1 VLYVILRNWEMAIYT
16 IGQIVKN
23 EIQLII
29 TSVSVALTQF
39 VDCSLELYYFLV
51 LSLYFDVAGVAN

>member
-1 VLYVILRNWEMAIYT
+1 MAIYT

>member
-1 VLYVILRNWEMAIYT
+1 MAIYT

-23 EIQLII
+23 EIQLKI

-39 VDCSLELYYFLV
+39 VDCSFFLV